1 MHSHIGPPNWHHRSH
16 DSMAEPDLWQS
27 YWREVGGQMIF
38 RNLGDTTVLGNVRT
52 FHFETYRAV
61 GGLSSVALFR

>member
-1 MHSHIGPPNWHHRSH
+1 
-16 DSMAEPDLWQS
+16 MAEPDLWQS